1 MDNGLW
7 PEGCL
12 DFASEIKQGFDATT
26 LGRQRLCDTHRHL
39 LQMTLTSDLGDVT
52 RDRSLGVLSKNFLTS
67 PVTYSRTCHK
77 LFFLFL
83 TPPLSFSEER
93 TNKQQAQNS
102 NMGGSHESVN
112 QRREVSFPKRTTK
125 WWVHCINRHKTHNS
139 VLLRKSP
146 MGAAGKFHVA
156 LSFSWAKC

>member
-1 MDNGLW
+1 MRYSPTARAGQV
-7 PEGCL
+7 G
-12 DFASEIKQGFDATT
+12 SSSG
-26 LGRQRLCDTHRHL
+26 
-39 LQMTLTSDLGDVT
+39 LTSRENAAAGGQARLGHSAGAQVGQT
-52 RDRSLGVLSKNFLTS
+52 DRSLGVLSKNFLTS